1 MYFVGL
7 LISSPKIK
15 AKIEYK
21 VNEAM
26 IAPYKKVI

>member
-1 MYFVGL
+1 MMYFVGL

-21 VNEAM
+21 ENEA
-26 IAPYKKVI
+26 INAP